1 MMTAI
6 LKKAAKVKKRYF
18 LDEEFWE
25 TISKTQQF
33 NEKDKIETKDCVYKS
48 TGSKYS
54 GHWIGG
60 FRHGK
65 GVMQWPDGARYE
77 GEWQYGRA

>member
-1 MMTAI
+1 MTAI

-25 TISKTQQF
+25 TLSKTQLF
-33 NEKDKIETKDCVYKS
+33 NEKAKIIKNDYVYKC

-54 GHWIGG
+54 GEWIGG

-65 GVMQWPDGARYE
+65 GIM
-77 GEWQYGRA
+77 